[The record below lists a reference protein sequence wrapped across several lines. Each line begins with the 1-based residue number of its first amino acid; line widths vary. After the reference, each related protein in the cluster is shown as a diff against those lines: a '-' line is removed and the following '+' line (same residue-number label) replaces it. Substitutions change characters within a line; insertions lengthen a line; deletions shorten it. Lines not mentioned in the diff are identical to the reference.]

1 MVKKKIVS
9 LTVASACVLTVCAS
23 AAFVANAEVDQTK
36 PTYNVDTVV
45 NDDGTATT
53 TVTFTRPEDVAAGNF
68 TLTYDTAALKLK
80 SADKGAAA
88 DTADN
93 LLVNN
98 SEEGTVKANFYYL
111 NGYVENTSTEVAVIT
126 YDVIAEDIAED
137 AIKVEAFKFYDI
149 NSAKICD
156 EADQEVVYTLTKPEP
171 KIELDETQ
179 PYYTVS
185 TAIAEDGTVVA
196 SVVFAN
202 PDNAAAASNFFIE
215 YDQDLLTVADVTKG
229 SVASEADTFT
239 LNDKAA
245 GQFRGNFFY
254 LEGFTDDKSTDV
266 LTITFAPIAEDV
278 TADQVQ
284 DALQL
289 SEFKFYDVNSALIN
303 DQTTQ
308 AVNYIIGDARV
319 TEESSDE
326 ESSEQ
331 SQEESSEQS
340 QDEQSQ
346 EEQSTEQSKDEQS
359 TEQSKDETSKAA
371 DNSDTS
377 TTNNGGTTT
386 DTSTTGG
393 DGTVQTGDAT
403 ATTAAIAMVA
413 LFAAAGAIV
422 LLKGKKRSHN

>member
-53 TVTFTRPEDVAAGNF
+53 TVTFTKPEDVAAGNF
-68 TLTYDTAALKLK
+68 TLTYDTAALKLT

-137 AIKVEAFKFYDI
+137 AIKVEAFKFYDV

-308 AVNYIIGDARV
+308 AVNYIIVDSRV
-319 TEESSDE
+319 NEESSDE
-326 ESSEQ
+326 ESSETESSDEQ
-331 SQEESSEQS
+331 SQE
-340 QDEQSQ
+340 EQSQ